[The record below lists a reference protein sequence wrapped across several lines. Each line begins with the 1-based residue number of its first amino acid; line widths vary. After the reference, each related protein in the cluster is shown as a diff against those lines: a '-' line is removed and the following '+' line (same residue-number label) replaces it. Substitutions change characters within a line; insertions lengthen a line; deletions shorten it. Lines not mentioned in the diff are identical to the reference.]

1 MIRVPYREKVFAGDL
16 MVHRTHVKVAIRLLF
31 RLTRDEK
38 TLIVRISG
46 EFTLTPTFLVLELSW
61 FEDLGGGGPGPTEQA
76 DLALLYW
83 AVLAPVM
90 ID

>member
-1 MIRVPYREKVFAGDL
+1 
-16 MVHRTHVKVAIRLLF
+16 
-31 RLTRDEK
+31 
-38 TLIVRISG
+38 
-46 EFTLTPTFLVLELSW
+46 
-61 FEDLGGGGPGPTEQA
+61 LGGGGPGPTEQA